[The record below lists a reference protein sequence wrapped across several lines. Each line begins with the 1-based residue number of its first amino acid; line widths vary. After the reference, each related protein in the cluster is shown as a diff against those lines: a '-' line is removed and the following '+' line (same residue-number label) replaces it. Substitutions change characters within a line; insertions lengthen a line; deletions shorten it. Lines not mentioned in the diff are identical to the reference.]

1 MTVNPE
7 EYWLPMLRWHLES
20 NFYPPYDSRLA
31 EPCLAALTAVK
42 EGDLKRIITI
52 NGIIEM
58 EGEPLIAEKLVRDF
72 HLEPLLR

>member
-1 MTVNPE
+1 
-7 EYWLPMLRWHLES
+7 MLRWHLEN

-31 EPCLAALTAVK
+31 EPCLDAIMAVK
-42 EGDLKRIITI
+42 EGEIERIIAI

-58 EGEPLIAEKLVRDF
+58 EGEPLTAEKLIRDF